1 MALVPTSNNQ
11 IIAVP
16 IKSIQ
21 TNSANKIQ
29 FTSTASS
36 IVPIQ
41 AAPNSLTSIATSI
54 ATSSTIAL
62 PTSLKPIAG
71 LKSLPTSLKV
81 ASNVLTA
88 AQLKKGDHHASSK

>member
-41 AAPNSLTSIATSI
+41 AAPNSLTSIATS
-54 ATSSTIAL
+54 STIAL